1 MNKMFLKTVLSSALL
16 ISMPSY
22 AGFGISASVGSSD
35 YDLTY
40 SASYDS
46 GSTDGSA
53 PETEEQV
60 KGTSFIYTDLTLD
73 YSVGAHQIGIKV
85 GGLGNESLP
94 GNYTAEEAAGNFTE
108 ASDLERDEF
117 SIFYTYRLDS
127 GFTLTAGYYDS
138 EVASDYSSAPVGEG
152 PWNGYSESLTIDNS
166 GYFFGVAYGKSF
178 TERLGGFVRA
188 GYQISEV
195 DLTLNGAETYDAPFD
210 QFDYDATGVATVDG
224 KATVLGAGLF
234 YALGENM
241 SVTLYYDLKSF
252 SYDDYQFAFDDGFE
266 PEGQSRFDEDQST
279 IGLTLRY
286 SF

>member
-1 MNKMFLKTVLSSALL
+1 MNKMFLKAVLSSALL

-40 SASYDS
+40 NRSYDS

-53 PETEEQV
+53 PEAEERV
-60 KGTSFIYTDLTLD
+60 TGTSFIYTDLTLD

-94 GNYTAEEAAGNFTE
+94 DNSTAEDAVYFTE

-138 EVASDYSSAPVGEG
+138 EVASDYSAAPVGET

-195 DLTLNGAETYDAPFD
+195 DLTLNAAETFEAPFD

-252 SYDDYQFAFDDGFE
+252 SYDDYSFAFDDGFE

-279 IGLTLRY
+279 VGLTLRY